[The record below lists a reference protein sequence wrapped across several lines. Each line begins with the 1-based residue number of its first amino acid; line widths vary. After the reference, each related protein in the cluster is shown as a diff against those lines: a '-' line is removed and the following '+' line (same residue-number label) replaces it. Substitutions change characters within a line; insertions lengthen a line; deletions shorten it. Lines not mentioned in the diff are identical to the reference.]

1 MIKKA
6 DLILSASIIAVALI
20 SVGLFAAFKKEGGT
34 VRISVDNQIYGE
46 YRLDTDQ
53 IIELEH
59 NTVEIKDGKVSVT
72 HADCRDQICVNR
84 GRISSAGENIVCLPN
99 SVVVEVR

>member
-6 DLILSASIIAVALI
+6 DLILSVSIIVLALVSVAF
-20 SVGLFAAFKKEGGT
+20 FAAFKQEGGT

-53 IIELEH
+53 TIVLEH
-59 NTVEIKDGKVSVT
+59 NTVKIKNGQVSVT
-72 HADCRDQICVNR
+72 HADCRDQICVDK
-84 GRISSAGENIVCLPN
+84 GRIGAAGESIVCLPN
-99 SVVVEVR
+99 AVVVEVR